1 MYRFSIALEYMYI
14 LRAADPTN
22 NERSIDTKSPVFSSC
37 KIIEISNMTLP
48 IKNVIKGNIMNTSIL
63 NKYSKGL
70 FSWCMM
76 VNIVKI

>member
-1 MYRFSIALEYMYI
+1 MYRLTIALEYMYI

-22 NERSIDTKSPVFSSC
+22 NERNIDTKSHVFSSC

-63 NKYSKGL
+63 NKYNKGL
-70 FSWCMM
+70 FIWYMM